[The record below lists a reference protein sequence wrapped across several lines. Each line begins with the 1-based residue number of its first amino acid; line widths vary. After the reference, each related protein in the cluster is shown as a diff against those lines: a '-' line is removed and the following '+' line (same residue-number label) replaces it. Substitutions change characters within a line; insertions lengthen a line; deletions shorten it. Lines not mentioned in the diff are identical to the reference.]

1 MFCNDLDIRSD
12 DYPEKINGGG
22 GNVMNVIGYVRVSTS
37 GQAKDGYS
45 LSYQQDE
52 IRSYCQEQGWYL
64 QNIFTDE
71 GISGAKVDEDA
82 LEVDRIGFQ
91 SMLTALS
98 TRTYDAVIVLNTSR
112 LWRSDIVKVLVHR
125 EFKRYGV
132 DVKSIE
138 QPTYSIH
145 KKDPSDFLINGLM
158 ELLDA
163 YQRLEISMKLSRG
176 RNKKAQQG
184 GYAGG
189 RAAFGYKASKGHKA
203 IEINLNEALA
213 VQRLF
218 ELKELYPD
226 RSLSKLAYQLNYDGF
241 TTQQGKRFTKVQVK
255 RILDR
260 KAFYQ
265 GLYLYGDIQADG
277 LHQAII

>member
-1 MFCNDLDIRSD
+1 
-12 DYPEKINGGG
+12 
-22 GNVMNVIGYVRVSTS
+22 MNVIGYVRVSTQ

-45 LSYQQDE
+45 LAYQQDE
-52 IRSYCQEQGWYL
+52 IRSYCQEQGWNL
-64 QNIFTDE
+64 MNIYSDE
-71 GISGAKVDEDA
+71 GISGAKIDEEA

-91 SMLTALS
+91 SMLAALS
-98 TRTYDAVIVLNTSR
+98 AQTIDAVVVLNTSR

-125 EFKRYGV
+125 EFKKHVV
-132 DVKSIE
+132 DVRSIE
-138 QPTYSIH
+138 QPTYSIF

-189 RAAFGYKASKGHKA
+189 RAAFGYKAKKGQKA
-203 IEINLNEALA
+203 IEINLDEALA

-218 ELKELYPD
+218 ELKELFPD
-226 RSLSKLAYQLNYDGF
+226 WSLSELAYQMNYDRF
-241 TTQQGKRFTKVQVK
+241 TTAQGKKF
-255 RILDR
+255 R
-260 KAFYQ
+260 KCKSNE
-265 GLYLYGDIQADG
+265 
-277 LHQAII
+277 H

>member
-1 MFCNDLDIRSD
+1 
-12 DYPEKINGGG
+12 
-22 GNVMNVIGYVRVSTS
+22 MNVIGYVRVSTQ
-37 GQAKDGYS
+37 GQVKDGYS
-45 LSYQQDE
+45 LAYQQDE
-52 IRSYCQEQGWYL
+52 IRSYCERQGWNL
-64 QNIFTDE
+64 LHVFTDE
-71 GISGAKVDEDA
+71 GISGAKVDEDT

-91 SMLTALS
+91 SMLAALS
-98 TRTYDAVIVLNTSR
+98 AQSIDAVVVLNTSR

-125 EFKRYGV
+125 EFKKHGV

-138 QPTYSIH
+138 QPTYSIY

-189 RAAFGYKASKGHKA
+189 RAAFGYKAKKGQKA
-203 IEINLNEALA
+203 IEINIDEAQA
-213 VQRLF
+213 VQRVF
-218 ELKELYPD
+218 ELKELFPD
-226 RSLSKLAYQLNYDGF
+226 WSLSKLAYQMNYDRF
-241 TTQQGKRFTKVQVK
+241 TTAQGKKFTKVQVK

-260 KAFYQ
+260 KEFYQ
-265 GLYLYGDIQADG
+265 GLYLYGDIKADG

>member
-1 MFCNDLDIRSD
+1 
-12 DYPEKINGGG
+12 
-22 GNVMNVIGYVRVSTS
+22 MNVIGYVRVSTQ

-52 IRSYCQEQGWYL
+52 IRSYCQEQGWNL
-64 QNIFTDE
+64 LHIFTDE
-71 GISGAKVDEDA
+71 GISGAKIDEDT

-91 SMLTALS
+91 DMLSALS
-98 TRTYDAVIVLNTSR
+98 TQTIDAVVVLNTSR

-125 EFKRYGV
+125 EFKKHGV
-132 DVKSIE
+132 DVRSIE
-138 QPTYSIH
+138 QPTYSIY

-189 RAAFGYKASKGHKA
+189 RVAFGYKVKKGQKA
-203 IEINLNEALA
+203 IEINLDEATA

-218 ELKELYPD
+218 ELKELFPD
-226 RSLSKLAYQLNYDGF
+226 WSLSQLAYQMNDDGF
-241 TTQQGKRFTKVQVK
+241 TTQQGKKFTKVQIK

-260 KAFYQ
+260 RPLYEGTYFY
-265 GLYLYGDIQADG
+265 GGIEANG

>member
-1 MFCNDLDIRSD
+1 
-12 DYPEKINGGG
+12 
-22 GNVMNVIGYVRVSTS
+22 MNVIGYVRVSTS

-45 LSYQQDE
+45 LTYQQDE
-52 IRSYCQEQGWYL
+52 IRSYCQEQGWNL
-64 QNIFTDE
+64 QDIFTDE

-91 SMLTALS
+91 SMLSALA
-98 TRTYDAVIVLNTSR
+98 TQTHDAVVVLNTSR

-125 EFKRYGV
+125 EFKKYGV

-138 QPTYSIH
+138 QPTYSIY

-189 RAAFGYKASKGHKA
+189 RAAFGYKAKKGQKA
-203 IEINLNEALA
+203 IEINLDEATA
-213 VQRLF
+213 VQRVF
-218 ELKELYPD
+218 ELKELFPD
-226 RSLSKLAYQLNYDGF
+226 WSLSQLAYQMNYDRF
-241 TTQQGKRFTKVQVK
+241 TTAQGKKFTKVQVK

-265 GLYLYGDIQADG
+265 GLYLYGNIQADG

>member
-1 MFCNDLDIRSD
+1 
-12 DYPEKINGGG
+12 
-22 GNVMNVIGYVRVSTS
+22 MNVIGYVRVSTS

-45 LSYQQDE
+45 LAYQQDE
-52 IRSYCQEQGWYL
+52 IRSYCEGEGWNLIHVY
-64 QNIFTDE
+64 TDE
-71 GISGAKVDEDA
+71 GISGAKVDEEA

-91 SMLTALS
+91 TMLAAIATQNI
-98 TRTYDAVIVLNTSR
+98 DAVVVLNTSR

-125 EFKRYGV
+125 EFKKHGV
-132 DVKSIE
+132 DVRSIE
-138 QPTYSIH
+138 QPTYSIY

-163 YQRLEISMKLSRG
+163 YQRLEIAMKLCRG

-189 RAAFGYKASKGHKA
+189 RAAFGYKATKGQKS
-203 IEINLNEALA
+203 IVVNETQALA
-213 VQRLF
+213 VRQLF
-218 ELKELYPD
+218 DIREQNPTWTLSELA
-226 RSLSKLAYQLNYDGF
+226 SALNNEGF
-241 TTQQGKRFTKVQVK
+241 TTQQGKLFTKVQVK

-260 KAFYQ
+260 RDFYQ
-265 GLYLYGDIQADG
+265 GTYRYGGIEAEG

>member
-1 MFCNDLDIRSD
+1 
-12 DYPEKINGGG
+12 
-22 GNVMNVIGYVRVSTS
+22 MNVIGYVRVSTS

-45 LSYQQDE
+45 LAYQQDE
-52 IRSYCQEQGWYL
+52 IQAYCQQQGWNLL
-64 QNIFTDE
+64 QVFTDE

-91 SMLTALS
+91 DMLAALS
-98 TRTYDAVIVLNTSR
+98 TQTIDAVVVLNTSR

-125 EFKRYGV
+125 EFKKYGV

-138 QPTYSIH
+138 QPSYSIY

-176 RNKKAQQG
+176 RSKKAAQG

-189 RAAFGYKASKGHKA
+189 RAAFGYKAKKGQKVIEVNKA
-203 IEINLNEALA
+203 QANT
-213 VQRLF
+213 VRRLF
-218 ELKELYPD
+218 DIREQNPNWTLTEM
-226 RSLSKLAYQLNYDGF
+226 AIQMNQEGF
-241 TTQQGKRFTKVQVK
+241 TTQQGKQFTKVQVK

-260 KAFYQ
+260 REFYEGQ
-265 GLYLYGDIQADG
+265 YQYGDITATG
-277 LHQAII
+277 LHQAIL

>member
-1 MFCNDLDIRSD
+1 
-12 DYPEKINGGG
+12 
-22 GNVMNVIGYVRVSTS
+22 MNVIGYVRVSTQ

-52 IRSYCQEQGWYL
+52 IRSYCQEQGWNL
-64 QNIFTDE
+64 LHIFTDE
-71 GISGAKVDEDA
+71 GISGAKIDEDT

-91 SMLTALS
+91 DMLSALS
-98 TRTYDAVIVLNTSR
+98 TQTIDAVVVLNTSR

-125 EFKRYGV
+125 EFKKHGV
-132 DVKSIE
+132 DVRSIE
-138 QPTYSIH
+138 QPTYSIY

-189 RAAFGYKASKGHKA
+189 RVAFGYKAKKGQKA
-203 IEINLNEALA
+203 IEINLDEATA

-218 ELKELYPD
+218 ELKELFPD
-226 RSLSKLAYQLNYDGF
+226 WSLSQLAYQMNDDGF
-241 TTQQGKRFTKVQVK
+241 TTQQGKKFTKVQIK

-260 KAFYQ
+260 RPLYEGTYFY
-265 GLYLYGDIQADG
+265 GGIEANG

>member
-1 MFCNDLDIRSD
+1 
-12 DYPEKINGGG
+12 
-22 GNVMNVIGYVRVSTS
+22 MNVIGYVRVSTS

-45 LSYQQDE
+45 LAYQQDE
-52 IRSYCQEQGWYL
+52 IQAYCQQQGWNLL
-64 QNIFTDE
+64 QVFTDE

-91 SMLTALS
+91 DMLAALS
-98 TRTYDAVIVLNTSR
+98 TQTIDAVVVLNTSR
-112 LWRSDIVKVLVHR
+112 LWRSDIVNVLVHR
-125 EFKRYGV
+125 EFKKYGV

-138 QPTYSIH
+138 QPSYSIY

-176 RNKKAQQG
+176 RSKKAAQG

-189 RAAFGYKASKGHKA
+189 RAAFGYKAKKGQKVIEVNKA
-203 IEINLNEALA
+203 QANT
-213 VQRLF
+213 VRRLF
-218 ELKELYPD
+218 DIREQNPNWTLTEM
-226 RSLSKLAYQLNYDGF
+226 AIQMNQEGF
-241 TTQQGKRFTKVQVK
+241 TTQQGKQFTKVQVK

-260 KAFYQ
+260 REFYEGQ
-265 GLYLYGDIQADG
+265 YQYGDITATG
-277 LHQAII
+277 LHQAIL